1 MKDNFFQLDLKP
13 FFGLFQ
19 VPKNLILDI
28 WSITKKMSLFFLQT
42 KDFLKTIFPKEL
54 NDQWDELK
62 RARAASTGKSRRY
75 KSLDSFASKKL
86 LQDLAKNPTR

>member
-28 WSITKKMSLFFLQT
+28 WSITKKMSFFSSDKGFFENNFSKGVKWSMGWIEACPSRKYGEIKKVQ
-42 KDFLKTIFPKEL
+42 IFGFFRK
-54 NDQWDELK
+54 
-62 RARAASTGKSRRY
+62 
-75 KSLDSFASKKL
+75 
-86 LQDLAKNPTR
+86 